1 MKSNAR
7 KIEIESVGRGEGD
20 REKMNRLRVELFI
33 REKWH
38 GTTELRRLAMYVY
51 EYTRRIAICVY
62 TRDDLS
68 VRAKLLVYT

>member
-7 KIEIESVGRGEGD
+7 KIEIESGGRGEGD

-51 EYTRRIAICVY
+51 TRIAICVY